1 MTTATKEKGRGDAET
16 RGPGDAE
23 TRGPGDAE
31 TRGPGDAETR
41 GGGEAG
47 TQKSFLAK
55 LKRGLFMTHTEIL
68 DKVKEAM
75 TPALG
80 VDQSVLDALEEALLA
95 ADVGAELTSELI
107 ARVERRVRSEDIQS
121 VQSLTAALRE
131 ELRAMIP
138 QRDPVSI
145 NLSAA
150 TPFVILVVGVNGTG
164 KTTTIAKLA
173 QRWKEEGKSVLIGA
187 ADTFRAAAIEQLE
200 LWAGR
205 VGVPLVKHKAG
216 ADPAAV
222 AHDTIAAA
230 RARKTDVVL
239 IDTAGRL
246 HNKSHLMQELSKIRR
261 VIEKELAGA
270 PHETLLVIDGTTG
283 QNGVQQAQAF
293 LEAAQV
299 SGIVITKLDG
309 TAKGGVVLSI
319 MRQFN
324 IPVKFIGVGESADDL
339 IPFDPDAFLETLL
352 EPS

>member
-1 MTTATKEKGRGDAET
+1 MTTATKKTGRGDAEP
-16 RGPGDAE
+16 RGRGDVE
-23 TRGPGDAE
+23 TTGRGDPE
-31 TRGPGDAETR
+31 
-41 GGGEAG
+41 

-107 ARVERRVRSEDIQS
+107 ARVERRVRSENIQS
-121 VQSLTAALRE
+121 VESLTVALRE

-138 QRDPVSI
+138 QRHPVSI

-205 VGVPLVKHKAG
+205 VGVPLVKHKPG

-261 VIEKELAGA
+261 VIEKELPGA

-293 LEAAQV
+293 LEAARV

-319 MRQFN
+319 MRQFS